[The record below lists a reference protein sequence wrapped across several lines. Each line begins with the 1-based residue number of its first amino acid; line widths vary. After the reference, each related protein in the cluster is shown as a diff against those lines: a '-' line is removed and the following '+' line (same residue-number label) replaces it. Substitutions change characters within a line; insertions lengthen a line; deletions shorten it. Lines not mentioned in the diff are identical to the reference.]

1 MEEKLIVELNGD
13 KIKYAVFHIN
23 EKLDY
28 EIISKKI
35 SFNSG
40 IEKGKINDFDY
51 TAKIINEDL
60 QEIEKEVKKVFKN
73 VSVVLNQKD
82 IFCTNLSGFKK
93 INGSK
98 IEKRDLDYI
107 LNEAKNSIAKNQE
120 KNSILHILNSNFV
133 LDRTKQEKI
142 PLDIF
147 GDHLSLHMTFISI
160 PDNNL
165 KNIKAVFNHS
175 DLKVDRVISK
185 HFADSIHLLNHKK
198 DLKNFIGI
206 SIENELSTISIYED
220 SSLVFFK
227 TFPFGTN
234 SIYRDIVQLCSLQN
248 EEIEL
253 IMNDL
258 DFINLQQN
266 KNKYI
271 DEKFFIK
278 SDFKKLSIEHIYNI
292 INARVKEIINYTFN
306 KNKNLNYLNNRI
318 SNVYLFFEN
327 KSVHKNLDNLFR
339 KSLSVDPNKT
349 LIDSL
354 IQDDLGSL
362 LGAAELIFK
371 GWHREAIPFANK
383 KKSIISGFFER
394 FF

>member
-1 MEEKLIVELNGD
+1 
-13 KIKYAVFHIN
+13 
-23 EKLDY
+23 
-28 EIISKKI
+28 
-35 SFNSG
+35 
-40 IEKGKINDFDY
+40 
-51 TAKIINEDL
+51 
-60 QEIEKEVKKVFKN
+60 
-73 VSVVLNQKD
+73 
-82 IFCTNLSGFKK
+82 
-93 INGSK
+93 
-98 IEKRDLDYI
+98 
-107 LNEAKNSIAKNQE
+107 
-120 KNSILHILNSNFV
+120 
-133 LDRTKQEKI
+133 
-142 PLDIF
+142 
-147 GDHLSLHMTFISI
+147 
-160 PDNNL
+160 
-165 KNIKAVFNHS
+165 
-175 DLKVDRVISK
+175 
-185 HFADSIHLLNHKK
+185 
-198 DLKNFIGI
+198 
-206 SIENELSTISIYED
+206 
-220 SSLVFFK
+220 
-227 TFPFGTN
+227 
-234 SIYRDIVQLCSLQN
+234 
-248 EEIEL
+248 
-253 IMNDL
+253 MNDL
-258 DFINLQQN
+258 DFINLQKN

-383 KKSIISGFFER
+383 KTSIISGFFER